1 MLFLLVKK
9 SVSERGICG
18 VFLQNHIAAGSQV
31 QSSGRTID
39 PDGAG
44 TCFFRVD
51 REGVDKSVLP

>member
-1 MLFLLVKK
+1 MLFLPVKK
-9 SVSERGICG
+9 SGSERAVCG
-18 VFLQNHIAAGSQV
+18 VFLQNHITAGAQI
-31 QSSGRTID
+31 QSLGFTID